1 MNIISLEEVSKS
13 YGSKPL
19 FEGVTLGLDEGEK
32 VGLIG
37 LNGSGKSTFLR
48 IVAGR
53 EPPDTGRAIVAG
65 ARVVAY
71 LPQNP
76 PFDPDQSVLDVVFT
90 ASDETMRLLRDYEV
104 ACHELSLR
112 GSNEERLLD
121 RVARLAHQLE
131 AAGAWDL
138 ETNAKTVLSQLGI
151 TDTGEPMSALSG
163 GQRKRVMLAKALVA
177 RPDLLILDEPT
188 NHLDAD
194 TIAWLE
200 TYLARY
206 AGTLLL
212 VTHDRYFLDRVTQRI
227 LEIDRG
233 RVQSF
238 AGNYAYY
245 VEKKEEQEA
254 QLSTESAKREALL
267 RRELAWLRRGAKA
280 RTTKSKARVGRAEE
294 LMRQPVEAAKP
305 EIDISVGFS
314 RMGKKILQ
322 LDRISK
328 SYDGVKLIEGF
339 SYNLKRRDRIGVI
352 GPNGSGK
359 TTLLEIIAGRVAPDA
374 GQIEKGQT
382 IVIGYYDQENRELN
396 GAQRVIDYIREIAE
410 RIETADGQIITAS
423 QMLEK
428 FLFPPPMQYDV
439 IARLSGGERRRLYL
453 LRVLMSAPNL
463 LLLDEPTNDFDIQT
477 LVRLE
482 AYLDSFP
489 GCLIIVS
496 HDRYI
501 LDRTVDKIFRFEGD
515 GSIAEYPGNYS
526 AFLESREREESRPV
540 EPISRASPLVAS
552 AKTSGA
558 ARRLSYKERREFEE
572 LEKIIEAAEA
582 RKGEIQRQLAASSS
596 RRSTQSLN
604 RSINSWSETWIAGP
618 NLRSSLE
625 VTCERSGF
633 AVPPKALFIDAQAQR
648 RSVRP
653 LPL

>member
-53 EPPDTGRAIVAG
+53 ELPDTGRAIVAG

-90 ASDETMRLLRDYEV
+90 ASDETMRLLRDYEM
-104 ACHELSLR
+104 ACHDLSLR

-121 RVARLAHQLE
+121 RVAKLAHQLE

-138 ETNAKTVLSQLGI
+138 ETNAKTVLTQLGI

-188 NHLDAD
+188 NQLDAD

-212 VTHDRYFLDRVTQRI
+212 VTHDRYFLDRVTHRI

-254 QLSTESAKREALL
+254 QLSTESVKREALL

-305 EIDISVGFS
+305 EMDISVGFS
-314 RMGKKILQ
+314 RMGKKILE
-322 LDRISK
+322 LDGISK
-328 SYDGVKLIEGF
+328 SYDGVRLIEGF
-339 SYNLKRRDRIGVI
+339 GYNLKRSDRIGVI

-359 TTLLEIIAGRVAPDA
+359 TTLLEIITGRVEPDA
-374 GQIEKGQT
+374 GHVEKGQT

-410 RIETADGQIITAS
+410 RIETADGQVITAS

-428 FLFPPPMQYDV
+428 FLFPPSMQYDV

-463 LLLDEPTNDFDIQT
+463 LLLDEPTNDLDIQT

-482 AYLDSFP
+482 EYLDSFP

-515 GSIAEYPGNYS
+515 GSVAEYPGNYS
-526 AFLESREREESRPV
+526 AWLESREREEPKLV
-540 EPISRASPLVAS
+540 ETTARTSPLAAS
-552 AKTSGA
+552 AKSSVAT
-558 ARRLSYKERREFEE
+558 RRLSYKERREFDE

-596 RRSTQSLN
+596 DFVVVQALYLELESLN
-604 RSINSWSETWIAGP
+604 QQ
-618 NLRSSLE
+618 LE
-625 VTCERSGF
+625 RDVDRWAELAEF
-633 AVPPKALFIDAQAQR
+633 A
-648 RSVRP
+648 
-653 LPL
+653 